1 MDTPTVRIAV
11 LDDDPQL
18 RNLLR
23 RYLSEKGY
31 TVDAVGSAPEF
42 ERLLSR
48 HAYALVILD
57 LMLPGESGLSLCR
70 RLRARGETIPIVMLT
85 AKGDETDRVIGLEI
99 GADDYLAKPFSP
111 RELVARI
118 QAVLRRRPPHDVPGT
133 PRAQGGVHAFG
144 PFRLD
149 TRNRRLEKHGER
161 LPLTTGEYAVLEALV
176 LHPRQPLS
184 RERLTELA
192 RGRTHLPNDR
202 SMDIQISRL
211 RRLIEDEPARPQ
223 RIQTVWGFGYVFVPD
238 DGPPPPTDAGV

>member
-1 MDTPTVRIAV
+1 MDASPVRLAV

-23 RYLSEKGY
+23 RYLSEKGF
-31 TVDAVGSAPEF
+31 TVDAVGTAPEL
-42 ERLLSR
+42 ERLLHR
-48 HAYALVILD
+48 HRYALVILD
-57 LMLPGESGLSLCR
+57 LMLPGEGGLSLCR
-70 RLRARGETIPIVMLT
+70 RLRARGEKIPIIMLT
-85 AKGDETDRVIGLEI
+85 AKGDEMDRVIGLEI

-118 QAVLRRRPPHDVPGT
+118 QAVLRRRPTPSVPGT
-133 PRAQGGVHAFG
+133 PRPDGGIAAFG

-149 TRNRRLEKHGER
+149 TRNRRLEKHGQR
-161 LPLTTGEYAVLEALV
+161 LALTTGEYAVLETLV
-176 LHPRQPLS
+176 LHPRRPLS

-211 RRLIEDEPARPQ
+211 RRLLEDDPAHPQ
-223 RIQTVWGFGYVFVPD
+223 RIQTVWGYGYVFVPD
-238 DGPPPPTDAGV
+238 DAPEGGADAAP